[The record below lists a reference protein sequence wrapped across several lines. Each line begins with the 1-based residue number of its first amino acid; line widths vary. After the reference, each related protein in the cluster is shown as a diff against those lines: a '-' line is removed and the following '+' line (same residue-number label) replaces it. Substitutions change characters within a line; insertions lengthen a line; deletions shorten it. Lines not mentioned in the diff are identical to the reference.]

1 MQSPWAASPVL
12 PSEGTEMPDDDV
24 IPSLSLFPLNLAAV
38 ESFQRWWLG
47 KAIARLIAR
56 VFDKPP
62 PVVSTLHVELLGRIY
77 LACIQGYSS
86 DSPAPMLSS
95 P

>member
-1 MQSPWAASPVL
+1 MQSPCAASRLL
-12 PSEGTEMPDDDV
+12 PSEGTEMPADV
-24 IPSLSLFPLNLAAV
+24 IPSLSLSPPNLAAV

-47 KAIARLIAR
+47 KAIARLIAQ

-62 PVVSTLHVELLGRIY
+62 PVISTQHVELLGRIY

-86 DSPAPMLSS
+86 DSPAPLPSS
-95 P
+95 S

>member
-1 MQSPWAASPVL
+1 MASRVL
-12 PSEGTEMPDDDV
+12 PSEGTEMPDVV
-24 IPSLSLFPLNLAAV
+24 IPSLSRSRRNLAAV

-47 KAIARLIAR
+47 KAVARLIAP

-62 PVVSTLHVELLGRIY
+62 PVISTQHVELLEEHIWHAFGVDS
-77 LACIQGYSS
+77 YSS

-95 P
+95 PCVR